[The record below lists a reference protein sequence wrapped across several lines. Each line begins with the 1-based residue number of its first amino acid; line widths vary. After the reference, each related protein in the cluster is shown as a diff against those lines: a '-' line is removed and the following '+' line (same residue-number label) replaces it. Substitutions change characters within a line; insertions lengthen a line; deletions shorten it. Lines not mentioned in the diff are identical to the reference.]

1 MESLVSGALGPRRS
15 AMTLLGTFA
24 GLALFLAAFGIYS
37 VISYSVMQRTPE
49 IGVRVALG
57 ARPADLL
64 GLILKQGLAL
74 ALVGAVAGILG
85 ARAFSNL
92 MTGLVYGIEPT
103 DVATIATVSAALIA
117 VSLLACYV
125 PARRAMLLDAVAALR
140 RE

>member
-1 MESLVSGALGPRRS
+1 
-15 AMTLLGTFA
+15 
-24 GLALFLAAFGIYS
+24 

-57 ARPADLL
+57 ARPADIL
-64 GLILKQGLAL
+64 GLVLKQGLAL

-92 MTGLVYGIEPT
+92 MAGLVYGIEPT

-125 PARRAMLLDAVAALR
+125 PARRAMRLDAVAALR